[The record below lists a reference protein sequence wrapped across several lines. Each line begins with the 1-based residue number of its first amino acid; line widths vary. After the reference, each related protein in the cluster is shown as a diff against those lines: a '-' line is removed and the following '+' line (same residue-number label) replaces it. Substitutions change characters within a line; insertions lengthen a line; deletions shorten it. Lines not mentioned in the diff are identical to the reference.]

1 MKHKH
6 LDKIK
11 SLEGPPK
18 KVNIFSE
25 KEIKMM
31 QELYEDLPERTYN
44 KQQKIRKK
52 TWEQNFHE
60 KVRNNLLLI

>member
-1 MKHKH
+1 MKHKY
-6 LDKIK
+6 LNQIK

-31 QELYEDLPERTYN
+31 QESLLYLGQWQGYVVP
-44 KQQKIRKK
+44 
-52 TWEQNFHE
+52 
-60 KVRNNLLLI
+60 

>member
-1 MKHKH
+1 MKRKY

-31 QELYEDLPERTYN
+31 QELYLALPERKFN
-44 KQQKIRKK
+44 QKQNVRKK
-52 TWEQNFHE
+52 AWEQNYNKE
-60 KVRNNLLLI
+60 LDKIYLIN

>member
-1 MKHKH
+1 MKHKY

-31 QELYEDLPERTYN
+31 QELYVALPERKFN
-44 KQQKIRKK
+44 QK
-52 TWEQNFHE
+52 QNFR
-60 KVRNNLLLI
+60 K